1 MLSRRWIDL
10 ELVEHMSSCH
20 EPPKQEESH
29 SCCGAPVAPEAPW
42 WRQFDWLLWLSFIGV
57 AVAFGGFYADLHV
70 GAPDW
75 LNTLITSTVE
85 LMNTMWIGIA
95 FGVIALALL
104 SQIPRELV
112 MSALGTNKGKQGILR
127 ATLAGLLLD
136 LCNHGILM
144 VGAKLY
150 ERGASIGQ
158 VMAFLI
164 ASPWNSLSLTFIMI
178 ALMGW
183 GWTLAFIGL
192 SLVIAIIAGY
202 AFDALV
208 ARGTLPSNPYQ
219 VAIVDENFSF
229 WKQASAS
236 WSKTTVDS
244 TLIKTML
251 VSGIKDSRMV
261 LRWMLFGVLLASAIR
276 AWVPTEVFST
286 YFGPTMIGL
295 FFTVV
300 AATIIEVCSEGS
312 TPIAADL
319 LNRAGAP
326 GNSFAFLMTG
336 VSTDYTEIMVIR
348 DVTKS
353 WKIALFLPLLTV
365 PQVLIIAWILNV
377 FA

>member
-208 ARGTLPSNPYQ
+208 ARGTLPNNPHQ

-251 VSGIKDSRMV
+251 LSGIKDSRMV

-326 GNSFAFLMTG
+326 GNSFEFLMTG

>member
-29 SCCGAPVAPEAPW
+29 GCCGAPVAPEAPW

-208 ARGTLPSNPYQ
+208 ARGTLPNNPYQ

-295 FFTVV
+295 FLTVV

>member
-1 MLSRRWIDL
+1 
-10 ELVEHMSSCH
+10 MSSCH
-20 EPPKQEESH
+20 EPPKKEESH
-29 SCCGAPVAPEAPW
+29 GCCGAPAAPEAPW
-42 WRQFDWLLWLSFIGV
+42 WRHFDWLLWVSFVGV
-57 AVAFGGFYADLHV
+57 AIAFVGFYLDFHV
-70 GAPDW
+70 GAPAW

-95 FGVIALALL
+95 LGVVALALL
-104 SQIPRELV
+104 SQVPRELV

-127 ATLAGLLLD
+127 ATMAGLLLD

-183 GWTLAFIGL
+183 TWTLAFIGL

-208 ARGTLPSNPYQ
+208 ARGTLPKNPYQ
-219 VAIVDENFSF
+219 ITDIDPNFSF

-236 WSKTTVDS
+236 WSNTTIDRE
-244 TLIKTML
+244 LIKTML

-295 FFTVV
+295 FLTVV

-365 PQVLIIAWILNV
+365 PQVLIIAWVLNV
-377 FA
+377 FV

>member
-208 ARGTLPSNPYQ
+208 ARGTLPNNPYQ